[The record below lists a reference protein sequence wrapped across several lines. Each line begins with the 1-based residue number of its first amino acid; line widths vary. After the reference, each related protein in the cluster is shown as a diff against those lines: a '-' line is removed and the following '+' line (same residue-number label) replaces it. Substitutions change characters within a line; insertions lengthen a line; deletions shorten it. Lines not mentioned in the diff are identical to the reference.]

1 MNSTPLRAAR
11 PAIAVLLAFSVVMAV
26 LLAAV
31 PVGAAQAD
39 ATIQILG
46 SGGSDDL
53 DPPPSPR
60 CDDLVFVT
68 EVSFDAAGNPIDI
81 PRFGTSPD
89 LTQVFDVPDFE
100 AVGPGILELNE
111 VIVYDGHIG
120 RAIWTPQLLE
130 QVYFEFLLD
139 GVVQVRTPST
149 PDVPDGQRTG
159 WHDLDMGTYE
169 LPNGADT
176 MRIRHAGGNSADVE
190 SLVVSAV
197 CGRVVPF
204 PEVEETT
211 TTVEATTTTAPATT
225 VTPTTLAPSTTA
237 VATTAPPVTSTTV
250 IETEVEGQVEERPV
264 PQLAVTGRTQ
274 QAAAGFALL
283 AVGLGILLMA
293 LSAAEAKFEH

>member
-1 MNSTPLRAAR
+1 MNSTQLRAIR
-11 PAIAVLLAFSVVMAV
+11 PAVAVLLAFSVVMAV

-31 PVGAAQAD
+31 PVGAAQAGV
-39 ATIQILG
+39 QILG

-53 DPPPSPR
+53 IPPPSPR

-100 AVGPGILELNE
+100 AVGPGVLELNE

-120 RAIWTPQLLE
+120 RAQWTPQLLE

-139 GVVQVRTPST
+139 GVVQVTTPPT

-159 WHDLDMGTYE
+159 WHDLHMGFYD

-176 MRIRHAGGNSADVE
+176 LRIRHAGGNSADVE

-197 CGRVVPF
+197 CGQVIPF
-204 PEVEETT
+204 PEAEEAT
-211 TTVEATTTTAPATT
+211 TTVEATTTTAPTTT
-225 VTPTTLAPSTTA
+225 VTPTTEAPG
-237 VATTAPPVTSTTV
+237 TTAPATTEAPATTTTEV
-250 IETEVEGQVEERPV
+250 IETEVEGQVEEQPA

-293 LSAAEAKFEH
+293 LSVAESKLEY